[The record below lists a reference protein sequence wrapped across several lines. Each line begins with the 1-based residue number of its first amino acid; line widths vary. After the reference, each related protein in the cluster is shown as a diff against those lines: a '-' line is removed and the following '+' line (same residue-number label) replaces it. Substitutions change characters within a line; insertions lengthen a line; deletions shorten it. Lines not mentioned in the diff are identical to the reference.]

1 MEHSKKRARA
11 AGQIET
17 GEEMVRAQGRRAKAH
32 PGADGDG
39 GRRGGMGDARSG
51 HISRVAE
58 HDVWHVVLID
68 TVDTEEF
75 CGIQN
80 VLASICARESTD
92 LAMPGGI

>member
-1 MEHSKKRARA
+1 VIIHSPPRGIWGDIFY
-11 AGQIET
+11 AG
-17 GEEMVRAQGRRAKAH
+17 R
-32 PGADGDG
+32 
-39 GRRGGMGDARSG
+39 
-51 HISRVAE
+51 
-58 HDVWHVVLID
+58 VLID

>member
-1 MEHSKKRARA
+1 MLCLRNIVLTS
-11 AGQIET
+11 T
-17 GEEMVRAQGRRAKAH
+17 KAL
-32 PGADGDG
+32 GTS
-39 GRRGGMGDARSG
+39 DARGKDCDYPQSPRG
-51 HISRVAE
+51 FGGTFSYAGR
-58 HDVWHVVLID
+58 VLID

>member
-1 MEHSKKRARA
+1 MIIHSPPPGIWGDIFY
-11 AGQIET
+11 AG
-17 GEEMVRAQGRRAKAH
+17 R
-32 PGADGDG
+32 
-39 GRRGGMGDARSG
+39 
-51 HISRVAE
+51 
-58 HDVWHVVLID
+58 VLID

>member
-1 MEHSKKRARA
+1 MLCLRNVVLTSTKSF
-11 AGQIET
+11 GT
-17 GEEMVRAQGRRAKAH
+17 S
-32 PGADGDG
+32 
-39 GRRGGMGDARSG
+39 DARG
-51 HISRVAE
+51 KDCDYPQPPPGIWGDIFYAGR
-58 HDVWHVVLID
+58 VLID